1 MKARI
6 IVFLFAAVLLLWACT
21 AGGGSIYYTLE
32 NEVKTTDN
40 TLKNTIPIHDVALH
54 GDGNYYAAGGR
65 IWKGTPGGTPGAE
78 TVDWDTTTPIT
89 PPVGGEICTALV
101 EFKGELYGGFIT
113 QSGSVGLYKANGASP
128 APPTSFA
135 SGQIADP
142 LVVNKQVVLLAVVNA
157 GADLI
162 VVTASPVD
170 PPSAVDPFTY
180 DLLLSTD
187 GAAYSSLLA
196 AASTKPFTGVAYTS
210 ASGGKYWAVSGT
222 SLYSGAGIGALA
234 AIASPTG
241 AVAGEVFPS
250 VFSDDENLHLFV
262 TSNLGFVYYSAN
274 EGASWTR
281 NATAEKVNDATVGF
295 LAVAGASGSGTML
308 VASDG
313 YGYYVL
319 TVADPP
325 TLARFAGSTIP
336 LYTASVRKF
345 LIHGARLFA
354 CTNSKGL
361 WRNEVF
367 NPADCTVGSWIQE

>member
-6 IVFLFAAVLLLWACT
+6 AIILLATVSLLWACT
-21 AGGGSIYYTLE
+21 AGGGSIYSTLE
-32 NEVKTTDN
+32 NETKTTDN

-65 IWKGTPGGTPGAE
+65 IWRGTPGGTPGAE

-89 PPVGGEICTALV
+89 PPVEGALCNALV
-101 EFKGELYGGFIT
+101 EFPQPLGDLYGGFIT
-113 QSGSVGLYKANGASP
+113 QSGSLGLYKANGPSP
-128 APPTSFA
+128 AAATSFA
-135 SGQIADP
+135 SGQIIDTLIA
-142 LVVNKQVVLLAVVNA
+142 NKQVVLLSVVNA
-157 GADLI
+157 GTDLI
-162 VVTASPVD
+162 VGTASTG
-170 PPSAVDPFTY
+170 DPFVY
-180 DLLLSTD
+180 DLLRSTD
-187 GAAYSSLLA
+187 GMNYASLLA
-196 AASTKPFTGVAYTS
+196 PTVTVTKPFTGVAYTTN
-210 ASGGKYWAVSGT
+210 KYWAVSGT
-222 SLYSGAGIGALA
+222 SLYSGAGIGTLDVD
-234 AIASPTG
+234 ASPTG
-241 AVAGEVFPS
+241 AVAGEVLTS
-250 VFSDDENLHLFV
+250 VFSDDGASRLFV

-281 NATAEKVNDATVGF
+281 NATAEKVSDATVGF

-319 TVADPP
+319 TVANPP
-325 TLARFAGSTIP
+325 TLARFAGSTIG

-361 WRNEVF
+361 WRNELF